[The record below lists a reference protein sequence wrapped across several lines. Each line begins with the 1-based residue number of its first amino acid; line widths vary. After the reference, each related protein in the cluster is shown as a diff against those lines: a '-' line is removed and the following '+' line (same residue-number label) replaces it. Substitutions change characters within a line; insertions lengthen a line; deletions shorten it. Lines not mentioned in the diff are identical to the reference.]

1 MSSHVSIGMPVYNGG
16 SYLEVAVESLLR
28 QTYQDF
34 DLVIAD
40 NASTDDTPRV
50 AARLAERDRRVRVVC
65 NDRNIGATANFRRVL
80 REATGPY
87 FKWACADDWCAP
99 DFLKAC
105 VGVLDRR
112 PDVVLCCGLTTEVD
126 ASGCPLEVRSDGLD
140 LDVESAIGRF
150 EKAVARLGTRL
161 NALQGV
167 IRLDALRRTRGV
179 GDFRGWDEV
188 LVVELALRGRF
199 VQLPRPLL
207 YRRLHT
213 AAASAATTLEA
224 RLRHIDP
231 TGRRRLSFW
240 WWRQLS
246 EQAKA
251 VRAAPLPA
259 SVKIRL
265 YWRIARKAWWL
276 KWGLVREL
284 GGGLRQVLPA
294 GQRPVG

>member
-1 MSSHVSIGMPVYNGG
+1 VSIGLPVYNGG
-16 SYLEVAVESLLR
+16 AYLEAAVESLFR

-34 DLVIAD
+34 DLLIAD
-40 NASTDDTPRV
+40 NASTDDTPEV
-50 AARLAERDRRVRVVC
+50 AARLAARDRRVRVV
-65 NDRNIGATANFRRVL
+65 RNGRNLGATANFRRVL
-80 REATGPY
+80 GEATGPY

-99 DFLKAC
+99 DLLELC

-112 PDVVLCCGLTTEVD
+112 PDVVLCFGLTTEVD
-126 ASGCPLEVRSDGLD
+126 AAGRPLAVRSDHLN
-140 LDVESAIGRF
+140 LDVGSVVSRF
-150 EKAVARLGTRL
+150 EAAAARLGTRL

-167 IRLDALRRTRGV
+167 IRLDALRATRGV

-199 VQLPRPLL
+199 VELQRPLL
-207 YRRLHT
+207 YRRLHG
-213 AAASAATTLEA
+213 AAASAAETLEA

-246 EQAKA
+246 EQARA
-251 VRAAPLPA
+251 VHAAPLPA
-259 SVKIRL
+259 SVKVRL
-265 YWRIARKAWWL
+265 FRRIARRAWWL

-284 GGGLRQVLPA
+284 GDGLRQALPS
-294 GQRPVG
+294 GLRQTT